1 MARDR
6 STSPRAA
13 LRWLLPLLTVLC
25 LAIMACPWRA
35 AAEFPDRPVTMV
47 VPYAAGVSVDTIARR
62 IADAMAQNLGRPI
75 VIDNRPGAS
84 TTIAS
89 AFVARA
95 APDGYTML
103 FGTPALS
110 INPVLQ
116 PSLPPGDPRQ
126 VLAPIGRVA
135 TVPFVMVIGPA
146 LPVQDLSGLIAWA
159 RTHPGQLT
167 LGSAGA
173 ATLHQLGTDLF
184 ARMAGMEITTVPY
197 SGTGG
202 ASTDIA
208 AGRLHGQFYQTV
220 EALSL
225 VRGSISLKA
234 IGVSALARSPVFPD
248 LPAIAEALPGYEMV
262 SWNGLFAPVRTADAV
277 LERLNAALNAAVQTS
292 TLRRAFEADGMEL
305 VGGSRAALATHL
317 DAEIRQWMQLRAARE
332 HD

>member
-1 MARDR
+1 MPSGRPP
-6 STSPRAA
+6 SPSKA
-13 LRWLLPLLTVLC
+13 LRCTLAFLAVLTLALLDYPS
-25 LAIMACPWRA
+25 RA

-62 IADAMAQNLGRPI
+62 IADAMAQDLGKPI

-89 AFVARA
+89 AFVARS

-116 PSLPPGDPRQ
+116 PNLPPGDPRQ

-135 TVPFVMVIGPA
+135 KVPFVMVIGPD
-146 LPVQDLSGLIAWA
+146 LPAHDLAGLIDWA
-159 RTHPGQLT
+159 RAHPAQLM

-184 ARMAGMEITTVPY
+184 ARMAAIEITTVPY

-202 ASTDIA
+202 ASSDIIS
-208 AGRLHGQFYQTV
+208 GRLHGQFYQTV

-225 VRGSISLKA
+225 VRGSTSLRA
-234 IGVSALARSPVFPD
+234 IGVSALSRSPVFPD
-248 LPAIAEALPGYEMV
+248 LPAIAEELPGFEMV
-262 SWNGLFAPVRTADAV
+262 SWNGLFAPARTPDAV
-277 LERLNAALNAAVQTS
+277 LERLNAALNAAVRKPA
-292 TLRRAFEADGMEL
+292 LRRAFEADGMEL
-305 VGGSRAALATHL
+305 VGGSRAALAAHL
-317 DAEIRQWMQLRAARE
+317 DAEIRQWVQLHATRRR
-332 HD
+332 D